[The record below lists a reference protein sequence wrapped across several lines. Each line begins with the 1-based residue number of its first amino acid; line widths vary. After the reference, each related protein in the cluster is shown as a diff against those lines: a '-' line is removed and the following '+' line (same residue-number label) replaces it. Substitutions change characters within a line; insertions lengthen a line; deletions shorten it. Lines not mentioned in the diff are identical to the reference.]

1 MNNSK
6 PTSDLEKFESI
17 WPSYWLEDDFRSKTL
32 SQIIKDFWLSG
43 IILNLEDLQK
53 YKTLDSLA
61 DYLNKT
67 IRDNNL
73 KDYRVIKSRNTN
85 NSLWRQILSSNLNKK
100 NHNLNFECLSL
111 RSSMTA
117 ILSFESTGC

>member
-6 PTSDLEKFESI
+6 RTSDLEKFESI

-61 DYLNKT
+61 DSLNKT
-67 IRDNNL
+67 IRDNPRPQLLYIVDL
-73 KDYRVIKSRNTN
+73 KEKSYDNIGLAIIQR
-85 NSLWRQILSSNLNKK
+85 IAYKV
-100 NHNLNFECLSL
+100 FL
-111 RSSMTA
+111 RKHFS
-117 ILSFESTGC
+117 GQ

>member
-6 PTSDLEKFESI
+6 RTSDLEKFESI

-61 DYLNKT
+61 DSLNKT
-67 IRDNNL
+67 IRDN
-73 KDYRVIKSRNTN
+73 
-85 NSLWRQILSSNLNKK
+85 
-100 NHNLNFECLSL
+100 
-111 RSSMTA
+111 
-117 ILSFESTGC
+117 

>member
-6 PTSDLEKFESI
+6 KPSELEKFKSK
-17 WPSYWLEDDFRSKTL
+17 WTNFWVEDDFRSQTFE
-32 SQIIKDFWLSG
+32 QIIKDFWLSG

-67 IRDNNL
+67 IRDNPRPQLLYIVDL
-73 KDYRVIKSRNTN
+73 KEKSYDNIGIAIIQR
-85 NSLWRQILSSNLNKK
+85 IAYKV
-100 NHNLNFECLSL
+100 FL
-111 RSSMTA
+111 RKHFS
-117 ILSFESTGC
+117 GQ

>member
-67 IRDNNL
+67 IRDNPRPQLLYIVDL
-73 KDYRVIKSRNTN
+73 KEKSYDNMGLAIIQR
-85 NSLWRQILSSNLNKK
+85 IAYKV
-100 NHNLNFECLSL
+100 FL
-111 RSSMTA
+111 RKHFS
-117 ILSFESTGC
+117 GQ

>member
-17 WPSYWLEDDFRSKTL
+17 WPSYWLEDDFRTQTL

-53 YKTLDSLA
+53 CKTLDRLA
-61 DYLNKT
+61 DSLNKT
-67 IRDNNL
+67 IRDNPRPQLLYIVDL
-73 KDYRVIKSRNTN
+73 KEKSYDNIGLAIIQR
-85 NSLWRQILSSNLNKK
+85 SAYKV
-100 NHNLNFECLSL
+100 FL
-111 RSSMTA
+111 RKHFS
-117 ILSFESTGC
+117 GQ